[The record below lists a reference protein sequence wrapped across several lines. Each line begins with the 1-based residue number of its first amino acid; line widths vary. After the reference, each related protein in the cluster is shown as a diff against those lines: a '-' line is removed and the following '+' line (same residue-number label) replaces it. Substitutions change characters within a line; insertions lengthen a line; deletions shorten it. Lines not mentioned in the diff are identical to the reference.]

1 MAASNTALIEVA
13 RDLTQGVTNM
23 LSIHGLSKTYRGA
36 AAPAVDS
43 LSLEVAAGE
52 IFGFLGPN
60 GAGKTT
66 TIKAIVGLLRPDS
79 GRIVVDGIDAWADPI
94 AAKRR
99 IGFVPDT
106 PDVYD
111 RLTGR
116 EYLAFVADVFE
127 VPQAER
133 EQRANELL
141 EMFALKDAIGD
152 LTQSYSHGMRQK
164 LAVTAALIHRP
175 RLFILDEPM
184 TGLDPR
190 SSHLFK
196 EMMRNHCGQGG
207 SVFFST
213 HILDVAERLCD
224 RIGIINRGRLV
235 AVGTMDELRQQATGE
250 STLERIFLELTKE

>member
-1 MAASNTALIEVA
+1 L
-13 RDLTQGVTNM
+13 
-23 LSIHGLSKTYRGA
+23 LSIESLSKTYRGSKS
-36 AAPAVDS
+36 PAVDN
-43 LSLEVAAGE
+43 LQLEVQPGE

-66 TIKAIVGLLRPDS
+66 TIKAVVGLLRPDH
-79 GRIVVDGIDAWADPI
+79 GRILVDGVDVWASPI
-94 AAKRR
+94 EAKRR
-99 IGFVPDT
+99 VGFVPDT

-116 EYLAFVADVFE
+116 EYLSFIADVFE
-127 VPQAER
+127 VPPAER
-133 EQRANELL
+133 DRRAAELL

-152 LTQSYSHGMRQK
+152 LVQSFSHGMKQK
-164 LAVTAALIHRP
+164 LAVTAALLHHP

-196 EMMRNHCGQGG
+196 EMMRAHCDGGG

-213 HILDVAERLCD
+213 HILEVAERLCD
-224 RIGIINRGRLV
+224 RIGIINRGKLV
-235 AVGTMDELRQQATGE
+235 AIGTMDELRQQATGE
-250 STLERIFLELTKE
+250 STLEQIFLELTKE

>member
-1 MAASNTALIEVA
+1 M
-13 RDLTQGVTNM
+13 LT
-23 LSIHGLSKTYRGA
+23 IDHLSKTYRGSR
-36 AAPAVDS
+36 APAVDD
-43 LSLEVAAGE
+43 LQLDVRPGE

-66 TIKAIVGLLRPDS
+66 TIKAVVGLLRPDR
-79 GRIVVDGIDAWADPI
+79 GRILVDGVDVWAQPI
-94 AAKRR
+94 EAKRR

-116 EYLAFVADVFE
+116 EYLSFIADVFE
-127 VPQAER
+127 VSAADRER
-133 EQRANELL
+133 RVGELL
-141 EMFALKDAIGD
+141 EMFALRDAIGD
-152 LTQSYSHGMRQK
+152 LVQSYSHGMKQK
-164 LAVTAALIHRP
+164 LAVTAALMHDP

-196 EMMRNHCGQGG
+196 EMMRSHCDAGG

-213 HILDVAERLCD
+213 HILEVAERLCD

-235 AVGTMDELRQQATGE
+235 AIGTMDELRQQATGE
-250 STLERIFLELTKE
+250 STLEQIFLELTRE

>member
-1 MAASNTALIEVA
+1 L
-13 RDLTQGVTNM
+13 LT
-23 LSIHGLSKTYRGA
+23 IDHLSKTYRGSR
-36 AAPAVDS
+36 APAVDD
-43 LSLEVAAGE
+43 LQLDVRPGE

-66 TIKAIVGLLRPDS
+66 TIKAVVGLLRPDR
-79 GRIVVDGIDAWADPI
+79 GRILVDGVDVWAQPI
-94 AAKRR
+94 EAKRR

-116 EYLAFVADVFE
+116 EYLSFIADVFE
-127 VPQAER
+127 VSAADRER
-133 EQRANELL
+133 RVGELL
-141 EMFALKDAIGD
+141 EMFALRDAIGD
-152 LTQSYSHGMRQK
+152 LVQSYSHGMKQK
-164 LAVTAALIHRP
+164 LAVTAALMHDP

-196 EMMRNHCGQGG
+196 EMMRSHCDAGG

-213 HILDVAERLCD
+213 HILEVAERLCD

-235 AVGTMDELRQQATGE
+235 AIGTMDELRQQATGE
-250 STLERIFLELTKE
+250 STLEQIFLELTRE